1 MPCKQIKEYDMLRV
15 MVTFLVIMG
24 HCTYTTIET
33 NIYGIW
39 DSSLYTA
46 SGLSIHTWHR
56 RK

>member
-39 DSSLYTA
+39 DPSLYT
-46 SGLSIHTWHR
+46 SIHTLHR